1 MKTATN
7 VGLREFDGNQSSN
20 SVKRLMGIKKLDL
33 STEIS
38 GENIVANT
46 RKHLITVL
54 IWSEITDTT
63 APILPLRGAESAVI
77 PSFVMNLFY
86 RNMNL

>member
-7 VGLREFDGNQSSN
+7 IGLREFDGNQSSN

-38 GENIVANT
+38 GENIVANI

-54 IWSEITDTT
+54 IWSEITDRQL
-63 APILPLRGAESAVI
+63 LPSYLIGGQNLRSYPV
-77 PSFVMNLFY
+77 L
-86 RNMNL
+86 L

>member
-7 VGLREFDGNQSSN
+7 IGLREFDGNQSSN
-20 SVKRLMGIKKLDL
+20 SVKRLMGIRKLDL

-38 GENIVANT
+38 GENIVANI

-54 IWSEITDTT
+54 IWSEITDRQL
-63 APILPLRGAESAVI
+63 LPSYLIGGQ
-77 PSFVMNLFY
+77 NLQSY
-86 RNMNL
+86 PVLL